1 MAKLFKRSRITLI
14 LGMVAGLALVIGVL
28 SIFEIPSDTL
38 TGVLIRLVGGLLAF
52 VVLGFLLAS
61 AWVGIKRLLGRR

>member
-1 MAKLFKRSRITLI
+1 MAKLFKKSRITLI

-38 TGVLIRLVGGLLAF
+38 TGVLIRLIAGLLAF

-61 AWVGIKRLLGRR
+61 AWVGIKRLFGRR